1 MDTYTGYNQIKI
13 HPEDKNKTAFTTGHD
28 ICCYR
33 VMLFSLKNVGAT
45 FQRMV
50 NQILKD
56 LIRNTMEVYEVTC
69 S

>member
-1 MDTYTGYNQIKI
+1 
-13 HPEDKNKTAFTTGHD
+13 
-28 ICCYR
+28 
-33 VMLFSLKNVGAT
+33 
-45 FQRMV
+45 MV